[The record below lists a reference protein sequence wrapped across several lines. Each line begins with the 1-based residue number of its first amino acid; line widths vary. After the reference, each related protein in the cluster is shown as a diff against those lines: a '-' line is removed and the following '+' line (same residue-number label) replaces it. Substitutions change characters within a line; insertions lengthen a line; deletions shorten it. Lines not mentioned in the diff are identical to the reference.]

1 MSENKAWCLLQHAAY
16 IPSNLQEK
24 VPNALLIH
32 PFNFHQVCGNR
43 APCKTACELRT
54 WCRRS
59 LTHYK
64 LGCLVNP
71 AHFCKVNW
79 QPLGSKVWVYSFCDI
94 LKQYFSSVVY
104 CFKKKKK
111 KKICRVTQQKW
122 RPHTKLWKNFW
133 GFIFSRSFEESLFCV
148 QLLSIILQQTG
159 ESFRLSETQMYQNI
173 NIIQQNCGVQ
183 AAVKEWHKMKKKCK
197 GSFGWF
203 FNHPALPSTVPQML
217 STSRE

>member
-94 LKQYFSSVVY
+94 LKQCFSSVVY
-104 CFKKKKK
+104 CFLKKKKK
-111 KKICRVTQQKW
+111 RFVGWHNRNDDHTQNYD
-122 RPHTKLWKNFW
+122 R
-133 GFIFSRSFEESLFCV
+133 IFEVLFFQDLLKSLCFVYSF
-148 QLLSIILQQTG
+148 
-159 ESFRLSETQMYQNI
+159 
-173 NIIQQNCGVQ
+173 
-183 AAVKEWHKMKKKCK
+183 
-197 GSFGWF
+197 
-203 FNHPALPSTVPQML
+203 
-217 STSRE
+217 

>member
-111 KKICRVTQQKW
+111 KKDLSGDTTEMTTTHKTMKEFLRFYFFKIFWRVFVLCTAFKHYLTADRW
-122 RPHTKLWKNFW
+122 
-133 GFIFSRSFEESLFCV
+133 V
-148 QLLSIILQQTG
+148 
-159 ESFRLSETQMYQNI
+159 
-173 NIIQQNCGVQ
+173 V
-183 AAVKEWHKMKKKCK
+183 
-197 GSFGWF
+197 
-203 FNHPALPSTVPQML
+203 
-217 STSRE
+217 